1 MGLSAVLC
9 LLPSNA
15 SAQTNSSVTFY
26 IDGVSVGK
34 INRSDNVVAQ
44 QVTGLRTYEPN
55 AYVIPISNFGISP
68 GVVWNKSVSTLNLVA
83 NTLNS
88 GSNKIAFSVGAYYI
102 PNMSNAAS
110 QVQNSYSITMGNWS
124 ARFSLDGS
132 TWPLITNELQVMS
145 GYAVEGFIR
154 NVSNAVVP
162 VTYVAYQFVVTLPD
176 SFIDAAKNA
185 SVPLLIRLNWEV
197 NFTSWISEPLPGSL
211 VFTFADPHDYY
222 DSSIQNLGYYE
233 QQFAQFINE
242 QQQQENAEA
251 AATVGQSISDA
262 SNVSVMDAQQD
273 AVYNQAVVPLLS
285 AAPFVAMLGVSV
297 PLILILWAIRK
308 GTS

>member
-9 LLPSNA
+9 LLPLNA
-15 SAQTNSSVTFY
+15 HAQTNSSVTFY
-26 IDGVSVGK
+26 IDGASIGR
-34 INRSDNVVAQ
+34 INRSANVVAQ

-55 AYVIPISNFGISP
+55 AYVVPISNFGITP
-68 GVVWNKSVSTLNLVA
+68 GTVWNKSVSTLNLTA
-83 NTLNS
+83 LNLNP
-88 GSNKIAFSVGAYYI
+88 GSNKVAFSVGAYYL
-102 PNMSNAAS
+102 PDMTNVQS

-124 ARFSLDGS
+124 ARFSLNGS
-132 TWPLITNELQVMS
+132 TWTVITKELQVMS

-154 NVSNAVVP
+154 NASNAVVP

-176 SFIDAAKNA
+176 SFIDAAQQA
-185 SVPLLIRLNWEV
+185 SVPLTIRINWEV

-222 DSSIQNLGYYE
+222 DPSIQNLGYYE
-233 QQFAQFINE
+233 QQFAQFIDE

-251 AATVGQSISDA
+251 AATAGQLVSDMSTA
-262 SNVSVMDAQQD
+262 AIMNQQELVSFNAITTPLFTFAPIVTMLAA
-273 AVYNQAVVPLLS
+273 AVPVVLL
-285 AAPFVAMLGVSV
+285 
-297 PLILILWAIRK
+297 LWAIRK